1 MSEKIR
7 DEHLN
12 RRALVYV
19 RQSTATQV
27 VSNLESQRR
36 QYELAQ
42 RARGLGFRD
51 VQVIDDDLGRS
62 GSGLHERPGFQR
74 LVAEVCAGQVGA
86 VLCLEASR
94 LARNGRD
101 WHHLVDFCGL
111 VGAVIIDPEGV
122 YDPRVPNDRLL
133 LGLKGTMSEFEL
145 SLFRQRSVEAI
156 RAKARRGELVF
167 CLPIGLSWSESGH
180 IELDADRRVQEAIR
194 LVFRKMREL
203 GSVRQ
208 VLLWM
213 RGNRIMLPARTYG
226 SPEREPIWKLP
237 VYNNVHAIVTNPFY
251 AGAYAF
257 GRTQDRMHVV
267 GDRMRKTRGHAKPM
281 DQWTVLIRDHHPG
294 YITWEEYERNQTT
307 LSENAHMKHRMAPKA
322 GRGGRALLAGLIR
335 CRRCGRM
342 LHVSYG
348 GPQNRSCR
356 YACQGAHLN
365 HGEGRCISFGGLRC
379 DETIAQAIVDAV
391 SPYAIE
397 AALQAS
403 RRVEREHTDQ
413 QRALALELEQARY
426 EARLAAR
433 RYEAVDPDNRLVA
446 PELEARWNA
455 ALSRVSEVEARV
467 AEEQRRPATVNVDRT
482 SLLALAESLP
492 AVWNSPTADMRLKQR
507 IVRMLVREVIA
518 DVDDD
523 RSEVVLLVHWHGGR
537 HTEYRMRKNKTGQHA
552 RTTSKQAIEL
562 VRRMARRWPDD
573 QIASTLNRLGL
584 KTGTGQTWTQGRVY
598 MLRQRLKLPAFDAAS
613 TDSSRLTLTE
623 ASRVLGV
630 SNKIVRRLIDEGHLP
645 ATQPAKGA
653 PVEIERASLDLPVVR
668 RAAGEALRAGRS
680 VRDAAAARR
689 TLRLPGL
696 DES

>member
-1 MSEKIR
+1 MSGKIR
-7 DEHLN
+7 EEQLS

-36 QYELAQ
+36 QYDLAQ
-42 RARGLGFRD
+42 RARDLGFRD

-156 RAKARRGELVF
+156 RAKACRGELVF
-167 CLPIGLSWSESGH
+167 CLPIGLSWTDNGR

-226 SPEREPIWKLP
+226 NPEREPIWKLP
-237 VYNNVHAIVTNPFY
+237 VYNNVHKIVTNPFY

-257 GRTQDRMHVV
+257 GRTRDRTYVV

-294 YITWEEYERNQTT
+294 YITWEEFERNQAI
-307 LSENAHMKHRMAPKA
+307 LSENAHMKQRMAPKA

-348 GPQNRSCR
+348 GPKNRSCR

-379 DETIAQAIVDAV
+379 DETIARAIVEAV
-391 SPYAIE
+391 SPYAIDAAVE
-397 AALQAS
+397 AS
-403 RRVEREHTDQ
+403 KRVERERTDQ

-446 PELEARWNA
+446 TELEARWNA
-455 ALSRVSEVEARV
+455 SLIRVSEVEARIV
-467 AEEQRRPATVNVDRT
+467 EEQRRPAASQVDRN
-482 SLLALAESLP
+482 SLLALAEDLP
-492 AVWNSPTADMRLKQR
+492 AVWNSPATEMRLKQR
-507 IVRMLVREVIA
+507 ITRMLIREVVA
-518 DVDDD
+518 DVDEKC
-523 RSEVVLLVHWHGGR
+523 SEVVLVVHWHGGR
-537 HTEYRMRKNKTGQHA
+537 HTEYRMHKNKTGQTSNRSRSSHGGTLARQPDRLDAESAGVEDRYGTNVESGTCVHA
-552 RTTSKQAIEL
+552 APAAEASRFRRRINRFVEADAHRSFTCARCQQHHRTQVDRRGTS
-562 VRRMARRWPDD
+562 
-573 QIASTLNRLGL
+573 SG
-584 KTGTGQTWTQGRVY
+584 
-598 MLRQRLKLPAFDAAS
+598 DAAS
-613 TDSSRLTLTE
+613 KGCAYRN
-623 ASRVLGV
+623 RQGV
-630 SNKIVRRLIDEGHLP
+630 ARS
-645 ATQPAKGA
+645 A
-653 PVEIERASLDLPVVR
+653 R
-668 RAAGEALRAGRS
+668 RAPRCA
-680 VRDAAAARR
+680 
-689 TLRLPGL
+689 
-696 DES
+696 